1 MGGGRGR
8 GRWGM
13 AAGGWA
19 TGHGGRRRRGRQRE
33 REIDQTHESG
43 EECGSTTGPCVRT
56 RNILAWCGSGHTRA
70 AVEVPCAR
78 PVVGGGGTFPFPSF
92 RLLSLPLSPGN
103 SSSEDIRLCNSS
115 VQQKAYG

>member
-1 MGGGRGR
+1 MGHGSGRVGNGTRRQPAGGGEADKGKGKVIDPRK
-8 GRWGM
+8 
-13 AAGGWA
+13 
-19 TGHGGRRRRGRQRE
+19 RRGVWL
-33 REIDQTHESG
+33 DDG
-43 EECGSTTGPCVRT
+43 PPCVRT

-103 SSSEDIRLCNSS
+103 SSSADIRLCNSS